1 MSNDQ
6 PGWTPPQQPP
16 EDPHGTPSG
25 EQPPPPPYGQPAPP
39 AQPYGQPAPPAQPYG
54 QPGWPAQ
61 PQQPYGQPTYGVMGR
76 DPNARPGTVTA
87 AAIIT
92 MILSGLCAVL
102 FFGAT
107 AVMGVAK
114 DDFLDAVRD
123 EVRKQDAT
131 VTRADLESIYGV
143 IIGVMVVMAI
153 WSVIAFVLAIFVLR
167 RSNVARILLVVSASV
182 ACLLSLIG
190 ITSGVSIVT
199 LAGTIAVIVMLFA
212 GGASDWFRA
221 RDSLP
226 GSPTHQPW

>member
-16 EDPHGTPSG
+16 ENPYGTPSG
-25 EQPPPPPYGQPAPP
+25 EQPTPPPPPPYGQPVP
-39 AQPYGQPAPPAQPYG
+39 
-54 QPGWPAQ
+54 
-61 PQQPYGQPTYGVMGR
+61 PQQPFGQPSYPPTSGQQPHPQQPLGQSAYGVMGR

-102 FFGAT
+102 FFGLT
-107 AVMGVAK
+107 AVMAVAK
-114 DDFLDAVRD
+114 EDFIDLVQD
-123 EVRKQDAT
+123 EARKQDQSFS
-131 VTRADLESIYGV
+131 RADVESVYGV

-153 WSVIAFVLAIFVLR
+153 WCLIALVLAIFVLR
-167 RSNVARILLVVSASV
+167 RSQVARILLVVSASI
-182 ACLLSLIG
+182 AGLLSLLA
-190 ITSGVSIVT
+190 ITSGASIVT

-212 GGASDWFRA
+212 GGASDWFRNKHA
-221 RDSLP
+221 VS